1 MKKMTAQ
8 RGFTLIELLI
18 VVAIIG
24 ILAAI
29 AIPQYNNYLD
39 RADYNA
45 CLAELSQARNLLAAE
60 DAATPA
66 GVDTWGDVNNPFVP
80 QACDSIPDS
89 ANLGDISSFTTSSDR
104 NETVTLGVSFEDI

>member
-1 MKKMTAQ
+1 MTAQ

-39 RADYNA
+39 RSDYNA

-60 DAATPA
+60 DAATPS
-66 GVDTWGDVNNPFVP
+66 GVATWGDVTNQFTP
-80 QACDSIPDS
+80 QACASIPDA
-89 ANLGDISSFTTSSDR
+89 ANLADISSFTTSSDR
-104 NETVTLGVSFEDI
+104 NATVTLGTSFDDI